1 MRFSSVLIR
10 IECLLN
16 LCEED
21 VVLKV
26 YNDI

>member
-16 LCEED
+16 FYLQF
-21 VVLKV
+21 L
-26 YNDI
+26 